1 MKTVSERPS
10 FQGGVMLRRIAKMPE
25 GEFVEVK
32 PQNGRLIVEHSE
44 TGHHHVIENSRA
56 AQLLIN
62 KTNALF
68 GVLKVAEACEL
79 RHLRNFDTHGPFM
92 LERGLYEVRHKR
104 EFGPEGWRRD
114 IE

>member
-1 MKTVSERPS
+1 MKLVTNRPVA
-10 FQGGVMLRRIAKMPE
+10 QGDILIIPIASIPKTAKAAQAD
-25 GEFVEVK
+25 GHHYV
-32 PQNGRLIVEHSE
+32 IAHSE
-44 TGHHHVIENSRA
+44 TGHHHVIENSSA
-56 AQLLIN
+56 AQLVID

-68 GVLKVAEACEL
+68 GVLTVTEACEL
-79 RHLRNFDTHGPFM
+79 RHLRDFDTHGPFM